1 MMNDNDCRK
10 GRRKKGE
17 VGREG
22 KGKKEELRY
31 GGKKGGIKG
40 GKGDIAH
47 TLWSAK
53 GNTPIPVRDH
63 RALALC
69 LQKERC
75 SFSQAQCQE

>member
-10 GRRKKGE
+10 RRRKKGE

-40 GKGDIAH
+40 GNGIAH

-53 GNTPIPVRDH
+53 GNTPIAVRDL
-63 RALALC
+63 RA
-69 LQKERC
+69 
-75 SFSQAQCQE
+75 FSSLSAGGVLFFPPGQCQE